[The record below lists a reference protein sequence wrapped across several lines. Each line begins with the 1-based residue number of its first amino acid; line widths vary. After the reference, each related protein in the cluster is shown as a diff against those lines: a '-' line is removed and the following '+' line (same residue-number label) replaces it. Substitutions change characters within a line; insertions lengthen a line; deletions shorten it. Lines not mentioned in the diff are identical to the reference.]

1 MATKELYE
9 DIPDEEALDMDYWNS
24 ALYDIP
30 YSLYL
35 YYLDDARFTDENLA
49 ILGNCSAIQTI
60 QYTPFIEPFD
70 LKLYKIP
77 YDIQR
82 FGNPETIRPE
92 LAFSPDVFRI
102 RKQVNTVKT
111 LGTFKLYDTNGLSI
125 GGKRNWRNESRLY
138 NYPYSFALLTDY
150 LNPPINIKYHL
161 CPRSDTQTVKVKQ
174 TLSDRCSYGLF
185 IDRYKNDVNGKME
198 SLVSGDAHELP
209 CTSSAYS
216 QWFASN
222 KNQTHFAMKQGVQ
235 ESFLQQRQGQEGV
248 QMQMFS
254 NQVGGVMSALSGLA
268 MGGLMGGVLGG
279 ASGLVNVGLGS
290 MQANMQ
296 MNHLSQSGALQR
308 QGIIGANLAMQKDLR
323 STPNT
328 LLSMGSDVMYG
339 IVNGEKRV
347 DLIRYMLTEEFAKRI
362 GDYFAMYGYKQNKL
376 MSIDKRNRY
385 YYNYI
390 KTIGINMKT
399 LGIPKDHVEELKNIY
414 NNGVTIWHID
424 RSGVIVGD
432 YSNDNYEI

>member
-1 MATKELYE
+1 MGEIIAKDWDTWESM
-9 DIPDEEALDMDYWNS
+9 LDG
-24 ALYDIP
+24 IP
-30 YSLYL
+30 YPLYL
-35 YYLDDARFTDENLA
+35 YYIDDSMFNTSMTS
-49 ILGNCSAIQTI
+49 ILGNCPSIQTV
-60 QYTPFIEPFD
+60 QYTPFLEPGNMTAWNI
-70 LKLYKIP
+70 LY
-77 YDIQR
+77 DVQR
-82 FGNPETIRPE
+82 FGKPESTRPM
-92 LAFSPDVFRI
+92 LDDAPSVFRI
-102 RKQVNTVKT
+102 M
-111 LGTFKLYDTNGLSI
+111 GYDTKPRFIGSFPTYDIKGLTI
-125 GGKRNWRNESRLY
+125 GGARNWRNESRLY

-150 LNPPINIKYHL
+150 LNPPMTVKYHL
-161 CPRSDTQTVKVKQ
+161 CRRVDNQNVYVKQ
-174 TLSDRCSYGLF
+174 TLSDRCSYGIY
-185 IDRYKNDVNGKME
+185 IDDYKNDVNGKME
-198 SLVSGDAHELP
+198 AIVSGDAHELP

-216 QWFASN
+216 QWFASS
-222 KNQTHFAMKQGVQ
+222 KNQTHFGMKQGVQ

-268 MGGLMGGVLGG
+268 MGGLMGGILGG
-279 ASGLVNVGLGS
+279 ASGLVNVGVGS

-339 IVNGEKRV
+339 LRNGQKRV

-376 MSIDKRNRY
+376 MGIAKRNRY

-390 KTIGINMKT
+390 KTIGINMQT
-399 LGIPKDHVEELKNIY
+399 FGIPKDHVEELKQIY

-424 RSGVIVGD
+424 RNGVIVGD
-432 YSNDNYEI
+432 YSNDNYEV